1 MHRNSFSRVLACL
14 DLSAEAGR
22 QKLGGIYRF
31 LSQGYTWD
39 LSLIR
44 SQKEFDRTF
53 KDRIENAP
61 FDGFLIAVPE
71 DSETRQLHVSIKKPT
86 AFIDYPDDR
95 IVRALENCVF
105 VHDDD
110 VDIGR
115 CAAQR
120 LLAQGPFSSYAY
132 ASASDSR
139 PWNRK
144 RGGQFAAALA
154 KRKIEVSVLENTDT
168 QPIESIVN
176 WLESLQKPIGI
187 LAAYDDAARR
197 ILDACHSAGLRVPS
211 DVSIL
216 GIGNDELVCTHA
228 SPQISSIILDFEEEG
243 YRAARELQAL
253 LLHKRRPTRREFRCG
268 CNGVAARG
276 STLGEM
282 SAALLVQQAVTFIK
296 KNAFNGIA
304 AADVVEHLHVSRRL
318 ADLRFREV
326 TGTSILAYITDI
338 RLKKV
343 KQLLDTTDLRIGE
356 IARQCGYEANNLKNL
371 FSRHFRCSMRDW
383 RKRQT

>member
-1 MHRNSFSRVLACL
+1 MNRNSFFRVLACL

-86 AFIDYPDDR
+86 VFIDYPDDR

-120 LLAQGPFSSYAY
+120 LLAQGPFSSYVY

-144 RGGQFAAALA
+144 RGEQFAAALA

-168 QPIESIVN
+168 RPVESIVN

-211 DVSIL
+211 EVSIL

-304 AADVVEHLHVSRRL
+304 AADVVEQLHVSRRL

-326 TGTSILAYITDI
+326 TGTSILAYITDV

-356 IARQCGYEANNLKNL
+356 IARQCGYEANSLKNL
-371 FSRHFRCSMRDW
+371 FSRHFKCSMRDW